1 MSLYTHTTYLQF
13 RNLILGRLGDSIFV
27 TDSEAKRYA
36 LESLRTWNALA
47 QFNRDRGN
55 FILSAGT
62 AFYDIPSLLDGN
74 ASMTKI
80 LNYNIKDQDLFT
92 DLKFSLLEDAST
104 TNSWTGTS
112 QFNLQDCQDA
122 LEKSRNEF
130 LLRTNLIQTAS
141 SINLSPAPSGRI
153 SLSDSII
160 DVQRVS
166 LLSEISGSTYLPLMR
181 DDEFNATSFNQSW
194 NLTPATT
201 YAYSIIMTPKVSL
214 QLIPISQVGGTLSLI
229 TLNTGSNL
237 DLASSTGILMSIP
250 DDWAWAIKF
259 KALFYLLS
267 SDGEA
272 TDQFRAEYCNQRFEE
287 AILAAKLSSTVQA
300 AYINDQ
306 SLMPTT
312 IADMD
317 RFSPSWQSLLGTPT
331 KLALA
336 GRNLLALS
344 PVPDQLYSITLDVV
358 RNHPIPT
365 LDGDFIQV
373 GREHLNAIVDYAV
386 HLAMFKQGGAEFAA
400 TISLKDNLF
409 QLAME
414 NNLRLKAQA
423 GNLERLVGKT
433 KKQEVEVPMY
443 SRGAL
448 TGT

>member
-250 DDWAWAIKF
+250 DDWSWAIKF

-272 TDQFRAEYCNQRFEE
+272 
-287 AILAAKLSSTVQA
+287 
-300 AYINDQ
+300 
-306 SLMPTT
+306 
-312 IADMD
+312 
-317 RFSPSWQSLLGTPT
+317 
-331 KLALA
+331 
-336 GRNLLALS
+336 
-344 PVPDQLYSITLDVV
+344 
-358 RNHPIPT
+358 
-365 LDGDFIQV
+365 
-373 GREHLNAIVDYAV
+373 
-386 HLAMFKQGGAEFAA
+386 
-400 TISLKDNLF
+400 
-409 QLAME
+409 
-414 NNLRLKAQA
+414 
-423 GNLERLVGKT
+423 
-433 KKQEVEVPMY
+433 
-443 SRGAL
+443 
-448 TGT
+448 